1 MRLKPSLRRILQQP
15 MDRFGRPI
23 GGLAQALGGAA
34 RRRGQRVTLIEFLQQ
49 IDHGA
54 HGRGLAGAG
63 AAGEHRDFVFQ
74 RGAHGLLLLIAEA
87 GGGAIGDDGTQ
98 FVQRGLQID
107 VLQIAQARE
116 FRIDDGV

>member
-1 MRLKPSLRRILQQP
+1 
-15 MDRFGRPI
+15 MDRLGRSI

-34 RRRGQRVTLIEFLQQ
+34 RRRGQRVTVLIFLQQ

-54 HGRGLAGAG
+54 HGRGLAGAR
-63 AAGEHRDFVFQ
+63 AAGQDGDFVFE
-74 RGAHGLLLLIAEA
+74 RGAHRLLLLIAEA
-87 GGGAIGDDGTQ
+87 GGRAIGDDGTQ

-116 FRIDDGV
+116 FRVDDGIEAVWRR